1 MAVVISEDTDEEKR
15 FQEKGIDI
23 KPIRDRINRV
33 DDNGVDIEDN
43 FKNPD
48 NPLSGVRLL
57 NVADR
62 F

>member
-1 MAVVISEDTDEEKR
+1 MAVVISEDADEGKK

-23 KPIRDRINRV
+23 NPIRDRINRV
-33 DDNGVDIEDN
+33 DDNGADIEDN